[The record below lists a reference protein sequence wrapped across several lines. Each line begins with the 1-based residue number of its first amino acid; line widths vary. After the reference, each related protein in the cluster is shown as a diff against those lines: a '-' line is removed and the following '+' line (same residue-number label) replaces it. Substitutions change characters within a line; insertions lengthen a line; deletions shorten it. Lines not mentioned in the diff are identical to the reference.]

1 MGVAFETFV
10 SFSLGFEMCLLTH
23 SLQEIFEGILY
34 LYNLEMKRKYKKES
48 VKKVKVYT
56 TYTKWMS
63 VFFLFFLIRFCKENV
78 TVTAVSFGDVT
89 IPKPGPWLQK

>member
-1 MGVAFETFV
+1 MGVAFETFE

-23 SLQEIFEGILY
+23 SMQEILEGVLY

-63 VFFLFFLIRFCKENV
+63 VFFPFFSH
-78 TVTAVSFGDVT
+78 SF
-89 IPKPGPWLQK
+89 L

>member
-1 MGVAFETFV
+1 MVFKAVYLSGYDGCRVAFETFV

-23 SLQEIFEGILY
+23 SLQEILEGILY

-56 TYTKWMS
+56 TYTK
-63 VFFLFFLIRFCKENV
+63 
-78 TVTAVSFGDVT
+78 
-89 IPKPGPWLQK
+89 